1 MPDAVLLV
9 HGAWHGAWCWDK
21 VAPEL
26 RRRGF
31 RVAAIDLP
39 GHGSDP
45 EPLTD
50 LHGDATKVR
59 EALSQLGEPALLVG
73 HSYGGAVISEA
84 CDHPLAESLVFL
96 AAFPL
101 DVGETCLSAA
111 VEESE
116 ANGISWEGRP
126 NLGEG
131 LATSPDGA
139 TSTLDPD
146 AAAACLYNDCDPA
159 AVEWALD
166 RLGPHP
172 LANLGQ
178 SPHSAAWKAKPS
190 TYVVCSGDL
199 VVHPELQRLMARRCS
214 SSVEWSTGHS
224 PFLSRP
230 ELVVELL
237 TNVGR
242 SGSGRGET

>member
-9 HGAWHGAWCWDK
+9 HGAWHGGWCWDK

-26 RRRGF
+26 RHAGL
-31 RVAAIDLP
+31 RVEVVDLP

-45 EPLTD
+45 DPLTD
-50 LHGDATKVR
+50 LHGDASKVR
-59 EALSQLGEPALLVG
+59 EGLSELGEPALLVG

-84 CDHPLAESLVFL
+84 SDHPLAESLVFL

-101 DVGETCLSAA
+101 DVGETCMAAA
-111 VEESE
+111 VDESE
-116 ANGISWEGRP
+116 AHRISWDGRP

-131 LATSPDGA
+131 LITSPDG
-139 TSTLDPD
+139 TLSTLDPD
-146 AAAACLYNDCDPA
+146 VAAVCLYHDCDTA
-159 AVEWALD
+159 AVKGAVD

-178 SPHSAAWKAKPS
+178 SPMTAAWKTKPS
-190 TYVVCSGDL
+190 TYVVCSDDL
-199 VVHPELQRLMARRCS
+199 AVHPDLQRLMARRCS

-237 TNVGR
+237 ASIAR
-242 SGSGRGET
+242 SGSGRE